1 VSATAVVGEGINAGS
16 RERGGVIRDGSSSS
30 RALADGRGGGA
41 ASGGAGGGTSD
52 AGIVC

>member
-16 RERGGVIRDGSSSS
+16 RERGGVIRDASSSS
-30 RALADGRGGGA
+30 RALADGRGEGA